1 MLFRSKTPD
10 YPQQYNYLRQ
20 MANRI
25 NRYQA
30 LYEAMPRSNNAAA
43 FPRHVFVRAANLHSN
58 IHDRV
63 GDR

>member
-1 MLFRSKTPD
+1 
-10 YPQQYNYLRQ
+10 

-25 NRYQA
+25 NRWSN
-30 LYEAMPRSNNAAA
+30 LYAQIPRSNNAAT
-43 FPRHVFVRAANLHSN
+43 FPSHVFVRAANLESN